1 VTPLGTTLFL
11 EAMSISPH
19 THAPDGGLCENEEG
33 KQQTIE
39 HQVSKKARCDGL
51 MLREGVARL
60 KREQIKRLKL
70 SLLVFFLGF
79 IGFFLV
85 FVKL

>member
-1 VTPLGTTLFL
+1 MTPLGTTLFL

-19 THAPDGGLCENEEG
+19 THAPDGGLCENEED

-39 HQVSKKARCDGL
+39 HQVSKK
-51 MLREGVARL
+51 ARL